1 MNWFIMTGAVSLD
14 DRVHSTGTERA
25 LEGPSISS
33 LSLGGV
39 ERSTVA
45 CGSGKV
51 AYIRQYQVNKE
62 IQNKFNYLTFSE
74 SSIC

>member
-14 DRVHSTGTERA
+14 DKVHSTGTERT

-39 ERSTVA
+39 ERSAVA